1 MLVVPAAIALVLGGV
16 RVQQQLDD
24 ANALSTVR
32 DQLTV
37 LDESVTL
44 GDLVALEMVAPGLD
58 LDERKAAVDKQATE
72 VQKAADF
79 AHLPAG
85 ISRKLDDAL
94 DQLRVARQQAADPAT
109 DPVTE
114 AFGYR
119 EVIRGL
125 GELLPHVVAAAA
137 DPELDD
143 RAETLLS
150 LLLLRAAVSTE
161 EALIQSAGGA
171 PVTSDVATA
180 AQHNAA
186 EESVLGDRLA
196 LDMPAADLPR
206 FSEATASGP
215 ARRDAL
221 QASIGANRTAELA
234 NLLPDLQDESSALRS
249 MTEDKF
255 AELAGIVST
264 SANNARASA
273 LRDSSFVLGALL
285 AALAIALL
293 VARSLLVPVR
303 RLRVAALAAAH
314 DQLPRTV
321 EKVRAGE
328 HIDYRS
334 IEPVPVHTNEEI
346 GQLARAFD
354 DMHTQA
360 VKLAGEQAELRHQVS
375 EMFMTLS
382 RRSQSLV
389 ELQLGVIEELETDEQ
404 DPKRLDGLFRLD
416 HLATRLRRNGENLQV
431 LAGGTPPRRG
441 NQPVTVVEL
450 LRAATSEVK
459 DYRRVSLGHAPNG
472 SVRSS
477 AAADIVH
484 ILAELLENATRF
496 SPPDRKVVLTADRG
510 ADGGLL
516 FEVVDAGLGM
526 AADDI
531 GTANRRLAT
540 TDEVDPETTRRMGLF
555 VVSQL
560 AARHGVTVRLRPTY
574 DSSSQAGITAS
585 VHVPSTFVLADGV
598 PESPVE
604 APQNPAAVAT
614 VASVDESTDDER
626 VVRTYATASVTTVVV
641 PPIPVATNGSAIGW
655 FTPVVEVEGPAP
667 LPSAPNDTGWL
678 TRIPPTIPPTTV
690 PASAPAGTA
699 PKGAPASAPRSAP
712 KPAPQVDS
720 SVGEQTIRTTTAGL
734 PLRMPGGN
742 TAPAKLTTQQPTTQQ
757 PVARQSTGLHRDPE
771 SIRSNLSRHYSG
783 MQAARRTR
791 QESESTA
798 APERQN

>member
-1 MLVVPAAIALVLGGV
+1 MLVVPAAIALVLGGT

-32 DQLTV
+32 DQLPV

-44 GDLVALEMVAPGLD
+44 ANLVALEMVAPGTD
-58 LDERKAAVDKQATE
+58 LEARKAAVDKQVT
-72 VQKAADF
+72 QLQNTADF
-79 AHLPAG
+79 ARLPATV
-85 ISRKLDDAL
+85 SRKLGDAL
-94 DQLRVARQQAADPAT
+94 SQLRVARQQAADPAT

-119 EVIRGL
+119 QVIRGL
-125 GELLPHVVAAAA
+125 GELLPNVVSSATSQSLA
-137 DPELDD
+137 E
-143 RAETLLS
+143 RASNLLS
-150 LLLLRAAVSTE
+150 LLLLRASVSTE
-161 EALIQSAGGA
+161 EALIESAGGA
-171 PVTSDVATA
+171 PVVSDVATA
-180 AQHNAA
+180 IQHNAA

-196 LDMPAADLPR
+196 LDLPAADLPEL
-206 FSEATASGP
+206 SSATRSASS
-215 ARRDAL
+215 RRDAL
-221 QASIGANRTAELA
+221 QSYIAANRTAELV
-234 NLLPDLQDESSALRS
+234 NLVPDLQDESAALRT
-249 MTEDKF
+249 MTQDRF
-255 AELAGIVST
+255 TQLADIVST
-264 SANNARASA
+264 SANNARANA
-273 LRDSSFVLGALL
+273 LRESAIVLGALL
-285 AALAIALL
+285 AALAVALI
-293 VARSLLVPVR
+293 VARSLLLPVR
-303 RLRVAALAAAH
+303 RLRAAALSAAH

-328 HIDYRS
+328 HVDYRS

-360 VKLAGEQAELRHQVS
+360 VRLAGEQAELRHQVS

-389 ELQLGVIEELETDEQ
+389 ELQLNVIEELETDEW
-404 DPKRLDGLFRLD
+404 DPKRLEGLFRLD

-472 SVRSS
+472 SVRAS

-526 AADDI
+526 APDDLV
-531 GTANRRLAT
+531 AVNARLAT
-540 TDEVDPETTRRMGLF
+540 TDVVDPETTRRMGLF

-585 VHVPSTFVLADGV
+585 VHVPSQFVLAEGA
-598 PESPVE
+598 PE
-604 APQNPAAVAT
+604 APADARVDARTGAHAIDGGIDDGNGNGIGNGDG
-614 VASVDESTDDER
+614 ASPR
-626 VVRTYATASVTTVVV
+626 IARTYATDVAAQ
-641 PPIPVATNGSAIGW
+641 PVRAATSGSAIDW
-655 FTPVVEVEGPAP
+655 FTPVVDVDGPA
-667 LPSAPNDTGWL
+667 LPADSGWMSPAPAATTSAASSALGA
-678 TRIPPTIPPTTV
+678 V
-690 PASAPAGTA
+690 PATAPAGTA
-699 PKGAPASAPRSAP
+699 PNAAAPPHKTQPRADRSA
-712 KPAPQVDS
+712 
-720 SVGEQTIRTTTAGL
+720 GEPTLRTTAAGL
-734 PLRMPGGN
+734 PMRKPAERPVPPVQPVSQKPA
-742 TAPAKLTTQQPTTQQ
+742 APAT
-757 PVARQSTGLHRDPE
+757 RFRDPE

-783 MQAARRTR
+783 VQAARRTR

>member
-1 MLVVPAAIALVLGGV
+1 MLVVPAAIALVLGGI

-37 LDESVTL
+37 LEESVVL
-44 GDLVALEMVAPGLD
+44 ADLVALEMVAPGLD
-58 LDERKAAVDKQATE
+58 LDERKAAVDTQAAE
-72 VQKAADF
+72 VQRAADF
-79 AHLPAG
+79 ARLPG
-85 ISRKLDDAL
+85 PTSRKLTDAL
-94 DQLRVARQQAADPAT
+94 DGLRVARQQAADPAT

-119 EVIRGL
+119 KVIRGL
-125 GELLPHVVAAAA
+125 GELLPGVVASAT

-171 PVTSDVATA
+171 PVISDVATA
-180 AQHNAA
+180 TQHNSA

-206 FSEATASGP
+206 FAEATASGP

-221 QASIGANRTAELA
+221 QAAIAANHTGELA
-234 NLLPDLQDESSALRS
+234 DLLPELQDESATLRS
-249 MTEDKF
+249 FTADKF
-255 AELAGIVST
+255 TELAGIVST
-264 SANNARASA
+264 SANDARTSA
-273 LRDSSFVLGALL
+273 LRDSAIVLGALL
-285 AALAIALL
+285 TALAIALL

-303 RLRVAALAAAH
+303 RLRAAALSAAH

-321 EKVRAGE
+321 QKVRAGE
-328 HIDYRS
+328 RIDYRT

-389 ELQLGVIEELETDEQ
+389 ELQLGVIEELETDER
-404 DPKRLDGLFRLD
+404 DPRRLEGLFRLD

-459 DYRRVSLGHAPNG
+459 DYRRISLGHAPNG
-472 SVRSS
+472 SVRSA

-496 SPPDRKVVLTADRG
+496 SPPDRKVVLTSDRG

-531 GTANRRLAT
+531 ETANRRLAT

-560 AARHGVTVRLRPTY
+560 AARHGVTVRLRLTY
-574 DSSSQAGITAS
+574 DSASQAGITAS
-585 VHVPSTFVLADGV
+585 VHVPSTFVLAEGA
-598 PESPVE
+598 PEFPVE
-604 APQNPAAVAT
+604 APRSPATTDESAAES
-614 VASVDESTDDER
+614 AEDESTAR
-626 VVRTYATASVTTVVV
+626 GYPTAPGIDIVV
-641 PPIPVATNGSAIGW
+641 PPVPVATNGSAIGW
-655 FTPVVEVEGPAP
+655 FTPVVEVASPAP
-667 LPSAPNDTGWL
+667 LPSVPNGIGWL
-678 TRIPPTIPPTTV
+678 GPTPPTTV
-690 PASAPAGTA
+690 PTTAPAGTA
-699 PKGAPASAPRSAP
+699 PTGAPASAPVPAP
-712 KPAPQVDS
+712 KPASQVDR
-720 SVGEQTIRTTTAGL
+720 SVGDQTIRTTPAGL
-734 PLRMPGGN
+734 PMRNPGGN
-742 TAPAKLTTQQPTTQQ
+742 TAPAKLTVQRPTTQQ
-757 PVARQSTGLHRDPE
+757 PVATTSTGLQRDAE
-771 SIRSNLSRHYSG
+771 AIRSNLSRHYSG
-783 MQAARRTR
+783 MQAARRSR
-791 QESESTA
+791 QESDTTA